1 MAVDGRKKRRCPGKD
16 EYPVFSAF
24 SCPRR
29 LQILKYVA
37 KKRRS
42 VGEIAKFAE
51 IDISVASRHLKMLRT
66 AGVVVQERE
75 GNSIFYSEKDP
86 KILDVLKELIRLSRL
101 KPKKIKGK

>member
-1 MAVDGRKKRRCPGKD
+1 MVVDGKKKRRCPGK
-16 EYPVFSAF
+16 EKFPVFSAF

-29 LQILKYVA
+29 LDILKYVA

-42 VGEIAKFAE
+42 VTEIAKFAE